1 MCKGKGDSK
10 VSKAFNEN
18 FSVKENYMMSYISL
32 LKEILDTGEVV
43 KEEREKYGRLFLR
56 LLATLNF

>member
-1 MCKGKGDSK
+1 MKT
-10 VSKAFNEN
+10 
-18 FSVKENYMMSYISL
+18 SVKENYMMSYISL